1 MKISYNWLQ
10 TYFDKP
16 LPKPEELVELFS
28 LRAFDVEGIEKLPSG
43 DTMLDLKVLPDR
55 ACYALSHRGIARE
68 LAAIL
73 AISLKKPVEVPI
85 IESSISDADIGI
97 EEPRL
102 CTKFVGRRMEKVQV
116 GESPKWLQERL
127 IAIGQRPI
135 NNIVDAT
142 NFVMFDIGRPLHAF
156 DADKVKGK
164 LTVRS
169 AKKGEVVVTLDNKR
183 VELNNS
189 ELVMADDEGPV
200 GLAGI
205 KGGKRTEVD
214 ENTRNII
221 LEAANWNPS
230 YIRKTATSSG
240 IKTEA
245 SRRFENRISPFL
257 SEEGIDAVTRLIES
271 IAKTPD
277 TKVGKQVIVSFEK
290 ISKRTL
296 IVDADFISSTLGIL
310 ISEKE
315 TVQIFSRLGVA
326 CTREGK
332 KILAHI
338 PPERLDLEIREDIAE
353 EVGRIYGYE
362 KIAGIVAPSPKTPP
376 KPSKEFY
383 YTEKI
388 KNILSEKGFSE
399 VSLYTLVPTGDIEVA
414 KPLASD
420 KAFLRTNLSLGM
432 ERSVRTNTLNA
443 PLLGLDEIRE
453 FEIGKVF
460 TDSGEFLSLAVG
472 VSLVKK
478 VKGKTSEGIVKETF
492 EALSAALGVSLKPSV
507 TNLQSLAVG
516 EVILENV
523 FETLPEPKLYS
534 DLQFA
539 TPSDA
544 KYMKFSL
551 YPFIVRDVALFVSS
565 DTTAESVAEVI
576 KEKAGDL
583 VVRGPELFDEFSKD
597 GKKSLALRL
606 VFQSFDRTLQD
617 EEVNSVMGNVYS
629 VLKGKGWEV
638 R

>member
-28 LRAFDVEGIEKLPSG
+28 LRAFDVEGMEKLENG
-43 DTMLDLKVLPDR
+43 DTVLDLKVLPDR

-73 AISLKKPVEVPI
+73 AISLKKSVEVPI

-102 CTKFVGRRMEKVQV
+102 CTKFVGRRVEKVQV

-230 YIRKTATSSG
+230 YIRLTATSSG

-257 SEEGIDAVTRLIES
+257 AEEGIDAVTRI
-271 IAKTPD
+271 IAETARTPEM
-277 TKVGKQVIVSFEK
+277 KVGKRIAVSFEHTEER
-290 ISKRTL
+290 ILLIDSKR
-296 IVDADFISSTLGIL
+296 IS
-310 ISEKE
+310 
-315 TVQIFSRLGVA
+315 Q
-326 CTREGK
+326 
-332 KILAHI
+332 
-338 PPERLDLEIREDIAE
+338 
-353 EVGRIYGYE
+353 
-362 KIAGIVAPSPKTPP
+362 
-376 KPSKEFY
+376 
-383 YTEKI
+383 
-388 KNILSEKGFSE
+388 
-399 VSLYTLVPTGDIEVA
+399 
-414 KPLASD
+414 
-420 KAFLRTNLSLGM
+420 
-432 ERSVRTNTLNA
+432 
-443 PLLGLDEIRE
+443 
-453 FEIGKVF
+453 
-460 TDSGEFLSLAVG
+460 
-472 VSLVKK
+472 
-478 VKGKTSEGIVKETF
+478 
-492 EALSAALGVSLKPSV
+492 
-507 TNLQSLAVG
+507 
-516 EVILENV
+516 
-523 FETLPEPKLYS
+523 KL
-534 DLQFA
+534 
-539 TPSDA
+539 
-544 KYMKFSL
+544 
-551 YPFIVRDVALFVSS
+551 
-565 DTTAESVAEVI
+565 
-576 KEKAGDL
+576 
-583 VVRGPELFDEFSKD
+583 
-597 GKKSLALRL
+597 
-606 VFQSFDRTLQD
+606 
-617 EEVNSVMGNVYS
+617 
-629 VLKGKGWEV
+629 
-638 R
+638 